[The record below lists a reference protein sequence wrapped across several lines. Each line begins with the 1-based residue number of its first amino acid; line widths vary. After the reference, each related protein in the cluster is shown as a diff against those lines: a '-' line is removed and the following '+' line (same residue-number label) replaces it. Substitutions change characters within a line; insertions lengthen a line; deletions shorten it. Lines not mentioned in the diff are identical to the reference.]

1 MICKGQECP
10 NTRSAYKVVIF
21 NRIIMTRKREY
32 YYQKKE
38 VSLMAVAHKSA
49 ISVGLLYIPV
59 GLYKTTR
66 NASISFNQLCKDSK
80 ERIRYKK
87 YCPSCNKEVRNED
100 IIKGYEYEKGRY
112 VTFTSDELE
121 KIKTKKDKTI
131 HVEHFAKMSEI
142 DSILFDKNYYLLP
155 EAGAEKAYELLRR
168 SLLAKKEVAVA
179 KTVIGTN
186 ENLIVVYPTKECL
199 IAKVLFY
206 QEEIQEM
213 PKAQAKV
220 EISKQELDMAKTL
233 IESMTKEFDISAY
246 HDDYQEK
253 LREAIETKI
262 KGQEIV
268 AVDSSAPNNI
278 IDLMDAL
285 TKTVEMTKGHKGTA

>member
-1 MICKGQECP
+1 
-10 NTRSAYKVVIF
+10 
-21 NRIIMTRKREY
+21 
-32 YYQKKE
+32 
-38 VSLMAVAHKSA
+38 MAVAHKSA